1 MNVGI
6 ILGRMPAADELV
18 VMYLELARA
27 ARARNRPWD
36 RDKLLLLA
44 GSAAAERGRHTIAS
58 LCRREILAHNHGHLI
73 GQYARFSD
81 ALDDERFVR
90 YLNQLHRNYSAERCE
105 HMLAS
110 LGIDPAERR
119 NRFADLEEYAAAT
132 VAEGEAGQQ
141 SSS

>member
-1 MNVGI
+1 M
-6 ILGRMPAADELV
+6 LGRMPAADELV

-73 GQYARFSD
+73 AQHPRISD
-81 ALDDERFVR
+81 ALDDERFAR
-90 YLNQLHRNYSAERCE
+90 YLGQLRRKYSPERCE

-110 LGIDPAERR
+110 LGIDVEERR
-119 NRFADLEEYAAAT
+119 ARFADLDEYAAAT
-132 VAEGEAGQQ
+132 VAEGPAGEQ